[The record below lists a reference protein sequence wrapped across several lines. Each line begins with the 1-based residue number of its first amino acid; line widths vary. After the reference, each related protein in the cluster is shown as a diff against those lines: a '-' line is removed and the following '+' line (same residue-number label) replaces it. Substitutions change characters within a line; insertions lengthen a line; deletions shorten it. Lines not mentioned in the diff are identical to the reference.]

1 VGMESIFKQLHD
13 ANLDKELET
22 ILVKL
27 LQYNM
32 SPVVEAPVLH
42 FLQEYVIIRD
52 DFWNQFG
59 KSNSFDLAF
68 DRYYQYSKN
77 KCALVDSLLDNLN
90 FALSYDPLR
99 DDLAIM
105 IKDGLTF

>member
-1 VGMESIFKQLHD
+1 MTSIYQQLYD
-13 ANLDKELET
+13 AKLDKELET
-22 ILVKL
+22 ILAKL

-32 SPVVEAPVLH
+32 DPVVEVPISH
-42 FLQEYVIIRD
+42 FLHEYTVIHD

-59 KSNSFDLAF
+59 KSNSFGMAF

-90 FALSYDPLR
+90 FALNYDPLR

-105 IKDGLTF
+105 LKDGLTF